1 MIEIKDAIIRRGSF
15 ELRASLSV
23 PAGAICAVIGPSGSG
38 KSTLLEAMAGFL
50 PLTSGSIEIAGAE
63 VSSLPPSGRPLTLLF
78 QDNNL
83 FPHLSVAQNVGL
95 GVRPALS
102 LNAQEK
108 HAVDDVLSEVGLGDL
123 GARLPAELS
132 GGQRQRAAL
141 ARALLRDR
149 PVLLLDEPFAALG
162 PALRDEM
169 LGLIDRLVL
178 RREMAV
184 LMITHAPDE
193 ARAVAGLTAVCVDG
207 RIDGARD
214 TAEVFANPS
223 PDLAA
228 YLGVGPSGPAR
239 E

>member
-1 MIEIKDAIIRRGSF
+1 MIEVQEAVIRRGSF
-15 ELRASLSV
+15 ELHASLSV

-38 KSTLLEAMAGFL
+38 KSTLLEAMAGFI
-50 PLTSGSIEIAGAE
+50 PMASGSMRIAGTEISA
-63 VSSLPPSGRPLTLLF
+63 LTPSERPLTLLF
-78 QDNNL
+78 QNNNL
-83 FPHLSVAQNVGL
+83 FPHLSVEQNAGL
-95 GVRPALS
+95 GLRPALS
-102 LNAQEK
+102 LSVDEK
-108 HAVDDVLSEVGLGDL
+108 RAVADVLSEVGLGDL

-184 LMITHAPDE
+184 LMITHAPEE
-193 ARAVAGLTAVCVDG
+193 ARAVAGLTAVCAHG
-207 RIDGARD
+207 RIDGAHE
-214 TAEVFANPS
+214 TSKVFANPTPELS
-223 PDLAA
+223 A
-228 YLGVGPSGPAR
+228 YLG
-239 E
+239 

>member
-1 MIEIKDAIIRRGSF
+1 MIEIENAVIKRGSF

-50 PLTSGSIEIAGAE
+50 PLASGAMRIAGTE
-63 VSSLPPSGRPLTLLF
+63 ISTLPPAERPLTLLF

-95 GVRPALS
+95 GLRPALS
-102 LNAQEK
+102 LSAQEK
-108 HAVDDVLSEVGLGDL
+108 SAVANVLGEVGLGDL

-149 PVLLLDEPFAALG
+149 PALLLDEPFAALG

-184 LMITHAPDE
+184 LMITHAPEE

-207 RIDGARD
+207 RIEGARA

-223 PDLAA
+223 PELAA
-228 YLGVGPSGPAR
+228 YLGRGPSGPA
-239 E
+239 

>member
-1 MIEIKDAIIRRGSF
+1 MIEIENAVIRRGSF
-15 ELRASLSV
+15 ELIASLSV
-23 PAGAICAVIGPSGSG
+23 PKGTICAVIGPSGSG

-50 PLTSGSIEIAGAE
+50 PLSSGTIKIDDIDISSNPPAE
-63 VSSLPPSGRPLTLLF
+63 RPLTLLF

-83 FPHLSVAQNVGL
+83 FPHLNVAQNVGL
-95 GVRPALS
+95 GLRPALKLTAS
-102 LNAQEK
+102 EK
-108 HAVDDVLSEVGLGDL
+108 EAVTAVLSDVGLGDF
-123 GARLPAELS
+123 GARLPGELS

-178 RREMAV
+178 RRDMVV
-184 LMITHAPDE
+184 LMITHAPEE
-193 ARAVAGLTAVCVDG
+193 ARTVAGLTAVCIDG
-207 RIDGARD
+207 RIEGARD
-214 TAEVFANPS
+214 TAQVFANPS

-228 YLGVGPSGPAR
+228 YLGT
-239 E
+239 

>member
-1 MIEIKDAIIRRGSF
+1 MIDVKDAFIQRGSF
-15 ELRASLSV
+15 EMRASLSV
-23 PAGAICAVIGPSGSG
+23 PAGSICAVIGPSGSG
-38 KSTLLEAMAGFL
+38 KSTLLEAIAGFL
-50 PLTSGSIEIAGAE
+50 PLTSGSVRIAGAE
-63 VSSLPPSGRPLTLLF
+63 VSTLAPSERPLTLLF

-83 FPHLSVAQNVGL
+83 FPHLSVEQNVGL
-95 GVRPALS
+95 GMRPALS
-102 LNAQEK
+102 LSADEK
-108 HAVDDVLSEVGLGDL
+108 RAVANVLSEVGLGDL

-178 RREMAV
+178 RRDMAV

-207 RIDGARD
+207 RIEGAKE
-214 TAEVFANPS
+214 TNEVFANPS
-223 PDLAA
+223 PALAA
-228 YLGVGPSGPAR
+228 YLGDGAP
-239 E
+239 

>member
-1 MIEIKDAIIRRGSF
+1 MIEVENAVIKRGSF
-15 ELRASLSV
+15 ELRASLVV
-23 PAGAICAVIGPSGSG
+23 PTGEICAVIGPSGSG

-50 PLTSGSIEIAGAE
+50 PVASGGIRIAGTD
-63 VSSLPPSGRPLTLLF
+63 VSNLSPSERPLTLLF

-83 FPHLSVAQNVGL
+83 FPHLTVAQNVGL
-95 GVRPALS
+95 GLRPALS
-102 LNAQEK
+102 LSTQEK
-108 HAVDDVLSEVGLGDL
+108 AAVSNVLSEVGLGDF
-123 GARLPAELS
+123 GARVPAELS

-178 RREMAV
+178 RREIAV
-184 LMITHAPDE
+184 LMITHAPEE

-207 RIDGARD
+207 RIDGAHE
-214 TAEVFANPS
+214 TADVFANPS
-223 PDLAA
+223 PELAA
-228 YLGVGPSGPAR
+228 YLGSGPTEPAR
-239 E
+239 R

>member
-1 MIEIKDAIIRRGSF
+1 MIAIENTVVRRGSF
-15 ELRASLSV
+15 ELSTSLSV
-23 PAGAICAVIGPSGSG
+23 PKGEICAIIGPSGSG

-50 PLTSGSIEIAGAE
+50 PLSSGTIMIDGVDISSKPPAE
-63 VSSLPPSGRPLTLLF
+63 RPLTLLF
-78 QDNNL
+78 QENNL
-83 FPHLSVAQNVGL
+83 FPHLNVAQNVGL
-95 GVRPALS
+95 GLRPALKMNPS
-102 LNAQEK
+102 EK
-108 HAVDDVLSEVGLGDL
+108 DAVAAVLSEVGLDDL
-123 GARLPAELS
+123 GARLPSELS

-178 RREMAV
+178 RRNMAV
-184 LMITHAPDE
+184 LMITHAPEE
-193 ARAVAGLTAVCVDG
+193 ARAVAGLAAVCIDG
-207 RIDGARD
+207 RIEGARN

-228 YLGVGPSGPAR
+228 YLGT
-239 E
+239 

>member
-1 MIEIKDAIIRRGSF
+1 MIDVKDALIRRGTF
-15 ELRASLSV
+15 ELLASLSV

-50 PLTSGSIEIAGAE
+50 PLTAGSIQIAGREISGLA
-63 VSSLPPSGRPLTLLF
+63 PSDRPLTLLF
-78 QDNNL
+78 QENNL

-95 GVRPALS
+95 GLRPALS
-102 LNAQEK
+102 LPPDEK
-108 HAVDDVLSEVGLGDL
+108 RAVADVLNEVGLGDL

-169 LGLIDRLVL
+169 LSLIDRLVL

-184 LMITHAPDE
+184 LMITHAPEE

-207 RIDGARD
+207 RINGAQD
-214 TAEVFANPS
+214 TADVFANPS
-223 PDLAA
+223 PKLTA
-228 YLGVGPSGPAR
+228 YLGNTMPR
-239 E
+239 

>member
-1 MIEIKDAIIRRGSF
+1 MIEVKDAIIQRGSF

-23 PAGAICAVIGPSGSG
+23 PAGTICAVIGPSGSG

-50 PLTSGSIEIAGAE
+50 PLASGSIQIAATEI
-63 VSSLPPSGRPLTLLF
+63 STLPPSERPLTLLF

-83 FPHLSVAQNVGL
+83 FPHLSVEQNVGL

-102 LNAQEK
+102 LSAEEK
-108 HAVDDVLSEVGLGDL
+108 RTVADVLSEVGLGDL
-123 GARLPAELS
+123 GTRLPAALS

-149 PVLLLDEPFAALG
+149 AVLLLDEPFAALG

-178 RREMAV
+178 RRNMAV
-184 LMITHAPDE
+184 LMITHAPEE
-193 ARAVAGLTAVCVDG
+193 ARAVAGLTAVCTQG
-207 RIDGARD
+207 RIDGAHE
-214 TAEVFANPS
+214 TAGVFANPS

-228 YLGVGPSGPAR
+228 YLG
-239 E
+239 